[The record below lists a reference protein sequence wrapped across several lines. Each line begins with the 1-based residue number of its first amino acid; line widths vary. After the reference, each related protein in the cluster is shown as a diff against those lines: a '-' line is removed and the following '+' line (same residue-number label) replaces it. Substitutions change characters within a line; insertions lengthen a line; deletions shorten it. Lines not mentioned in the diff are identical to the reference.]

1 MSDLMTRIN
10 ALKDAYRT
18 QAGGRSPM
26 QLYLNAV
33 DTTEMTRLRSDLDRF
48 PVKIL
53 AMTVHENAAETRV
66 E

>member
-10 ALKDAYRT
+10 ALKDAYRSET
-18 QAGGRSPM
+18 GGRSPM
-26 QLYLNAV
+26 QLYLDAA
-33 DTTEMTRLRSDLDRF
+33 DTSEMARLRSELDPL

-53 AMTVHENAAETRV
+53 AMTVHENAPDTRV